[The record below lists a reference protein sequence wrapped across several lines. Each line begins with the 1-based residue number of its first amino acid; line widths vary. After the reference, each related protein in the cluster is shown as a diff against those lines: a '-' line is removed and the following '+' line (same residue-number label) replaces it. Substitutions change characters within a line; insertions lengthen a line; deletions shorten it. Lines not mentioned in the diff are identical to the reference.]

1 MLTHYYTACSPY
13 NILVCG
19 VGLAA
24 MQAVFIELK
33 QSYDKDIKCRYHR
46 YQKSITE
53 KQLKMKNTEKK
64 KKKGFVQPDVL
75 RRFFPANTGLI
86 SCCST
91 HQEVPKTYNNISGFT
106 SAGI

>member
-1 MLTHYYTACSPY
+1 
-13 NILVCG
+13 
-19 VGLAA
+19 
-24 MQAVFIELK
+24 MQIPKISEK
-33 QSYDKDIKCRYHR
+33 YHR
-46 YQKSITE
+46 KAI
-53 KQLKMKNTEKK
+53 KNEEHRKK
-64 KKKGFVQPDVL
+64 KDFVQPDVL